1 MKLLNE
7 LEEKGADRKSF
18 EQFLKLLSPF
28 APHLAE
34 DIWQNVLGH
43 KKSIHLE
50 KWPDY
55 DKKLI
60 AEELV
65 SIVVQVGGRARSVIS
80 LPADSGE
87 EEVKKLA
94 LTDEK
99 TKKHLASR
107 EIRKTIFVK
116 NRLINF
122 VV

>member
-1 MKLLNE
+1 MYKDLH
-7 LEEKGADRKSF
+7 SF
-18 EQFLKLLSPF
+18 AVFPF
-28 APHLAE
+28 ARSAKR
-34 DIWQNVLGH
+34 VLLTVPNRVAQDARAA
-43 KKSIHLE
+43 SSTME

-55 DKKLI
+55 DKKLM